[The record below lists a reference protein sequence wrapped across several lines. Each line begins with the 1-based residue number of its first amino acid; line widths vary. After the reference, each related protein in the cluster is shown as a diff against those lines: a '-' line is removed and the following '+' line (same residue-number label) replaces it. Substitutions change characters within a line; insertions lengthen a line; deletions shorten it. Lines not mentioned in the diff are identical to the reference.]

1 MSSTGR
7 APQPPDA
14 PADSHDSTVVL
25 VTGARLPSRVTGS
38 VARKYPSAQ
47 VMPISEFTGL
57 QPDAGN
63 TVIFIGEDLRDAWE
77 VATAS
82 DASEPDAPGPEQ
94 VRLAFLTASAAGL
107 DALTG
112 YRLDSAQPSA
122 DCLIID
128 LRRTETSGD
137 AAGWL
142 AKLVGVA
149 APSVA
154 AKPASVTPKGSR
166 TPAGRTGALGG
177 LLRRYW
183 VGVLLL
189 AAVAI
194 LCGIVASLA
203 FASAWVGLF
212 LAGFAVIALAQVGL
226 AVLTYRTSSAARKTA
241 QAVAKAQQEVAD
253 QVRLIT
259 ASSAETALVLREQA
273 RGQAPSV

>member
-7 APQPPDA
+7 APQPPEA

-25 VTGARLPSRVTGS
+25 VTGARLPSRVAGS
-38 VARKYPSAQ
+38 VARRYPSAQ
-47 VMPISEFTGL
+47 AMPISEFTGF
-57 QPDAGN
+57 QPDAGS
-63 TVIFIGEDLRDAWE
+63 TVIFIGEDLQDAWE

-82 DASEPDAPGPEQ
+82 DASGPEQ

-112 YRLDSAQPSA
+112 YHLESVQPSA

-149 APSVA
+149 TPSVA
-154 AKPASVTPKGSR
+154 AKPASATPKGSR
-166 TPAGRTGALGG
+166 APAGRTGALGG